1 MGGMTH
7 KELGLPHQLLNKK
20 MHYNLPTV
28 DLMETF
34 SQLRSLFP
42 DDTSLCA
49 IDKTPTRASS
59 IGLVSFSYKWRA
71 SFDLLL

>member
-34 SQLRSLFP
+34 
-42 DDTSLCA
+42 
-49 IDKTPTRASS
+49 
-59 IGLVSFSYKWRA
+59 FSAEVPLPR
-71 SFDLLL
+71 